1 MPGLKGD
8 PVEADAG
15 SGCCSGMSGA
25 QRVAG
30 DPFGGHAS
38 STGSGPQH
46 PGDGFAGDRF
56 IGGEPVAE
64 AGEQRTGRI
73 STDGRPS
80 RQGRDGGGDR
90 VLPVGERRPLGRG
103 HRGRSWSAVRAGGGR
118 RVWYRRRRARG
129 CQLGAAQGRG
139 DAEQNDRR
147 VTGALGAGAVDAGDD
162 QADVGCV
169 QRACESGCGAQG
181 AAQAASYLSDRLGE
195 DRIVQSVTPA
205 KPHTIDAGSNTT
217 RRDVT
222 EQPARRDICVEQLF
236 TTRAYASSSTRRSD
250 AWSSTRRRSRGV
262 IVRGRGWRCTRGF
275 GQVGCSAR

>member
-1 MPGLKGD
+1 VPGLKGD

-25 QRVAG
+25 HRVAG

-90 VLPVGERRPLGRG
+90 VLPVGDADHLAAAIGVGLGAPYVQEEAAGFGIDVGEREAVSSERRKAEAMPSRMIAASRAPLAPA
-103 HRGRSWSAVRAGGGR
+103 RSIPATIRRMSAVSRGLASRGAVP
-118 RVWYRRRRARG
+118 RVRRRP
-129 CQLGAAQGRG
+129 
-139 DAEQNDRR
+139 RR
-147 VTGALGAGAVDAGDD
+147 T
-162 QADVGCV
+162 C
-169 QRACESGCGAQG
+169 RT
-181 AAQAASYLSDRLGE
+181 ASV
-195 DRIVQSVTPA
+195 RI
-205 KPHTIDAGSNTT
+205 G
-217 RRDVT
+217 
-222 EQPARRDICVEQLF
+222 
-236 TTRAYASSSTRRSD
+236 SSSP
-250 AWSSTRRRSRGV
+250 
-262 IVRGRGWRCTRGF
+262 
-275 GQVGCSAR
+275 